1 MKIKLDTQ
9 EGEGLHTHLKPYE
22 ATALNEIWNAQ
33 EPIGSG
39 KVWRILDDKGI
50 KTAPDARNTVSR
62 ASVILFLNSM
72 VDDGVLNWKD
82 GTGKGGHHRL
92 YFPKVSREEYPKYV
106 VEQVVEGLMRTFPED
121 PLVLK
126 IAALIG
132 M

>member
-1 MKIKLDTQ
+1 
-9 EGEGLHTHLKPYE
+9 
-22 ATALNEIWNAQ
+22 
-33 EPIGSG
+33 
-39 KVWRILDDKGI
+39 
-50 KTAPDARNTVSR
+50 
-62 ASVILFLNSM
+62 M